1 MTSEQNNKEKI
12 RPIYAFFQGCL
23 SQAPDNNK
31 YPVIQSASVWKLV
44 NLKIDK
50 LNTVSGEDYSDFKLV
65 PYRSG
70 KFTTEYLATDT
81 YRTTLGG
88 LISELHG
95 RYFSD
100 EPAPFSGMPSNINI
114 QTQQQ
119 TQSVHVQMLL
129 EVNSKIEQKLPE
141 FPEGTKERT
150 FLQKVK
156 SSLSSIKDTVGLIA
170 LLVNMAKECGLSIDE
185 LKSIFG

>member
-1 MTSEQNNKEKI
+1 MTCENDKKEKI

-23 SQAPDNNK
+23 SQAPDMNK
-31 YPVIQSASVWKLV
+31 YPLIQSPSVWKLV

-50 LNTVSGEDYSDFKLV
+50 LNTISGEDFS
-65 PYRSG
+65 
-70 KFTTEYLATDT
+70 EYELSPIGRPHFSEESLATDT

-100 EPAPFSGMPSNINI
+100 EPAPFSGMPSTVNI
-114 QTQQQ
+114 QTQLQNQ
-119 TQSVHVQMLL
+119 TVHVQMLL
-129 EVNSKIEQKLPE
+129 EIQSKIDQKLQE
-141 FPEGTKERT
+141 YDEGTKEKT

-156 SSLSSIKDTVGLIA
+156 GSLSSIKDTVGLIA
-170 LLVNMAKECGLSIDE
+170 LLLNTAKECGLSIDV